1 MLVPATS
8 TNYMVRYDRQYVWDV
23 VLYTLWVEQRGLCKV
38 ISGENPPLCRD
49 CGEVL
54 KPNAVFFGEL
64 LPQIPWQRSLELARQ
79 ADLFLAIG
87 SSLQVSPANML
98 PDVALKA
105 GAKLIII
112 NLTPTPYDGD
122 ATLLVRHKVGEFASL
137 VLQFFKSG
145 TFV

>member
-23 VLYTLWVEQRGLCKV
+23 VLYTPMDGAKGVMQRV

-64 LPQIPWQRSLELARQ
+64 LPQVPLAKVP
-79 ADLFLAIG
+79 G
-87 SSLQVSPANML
+87 VSPSGRSISGYWFL
-98 PDVALKA
+98 SSGFSGK
-105 GAKLIII
+105 
-112 NLTPTPYDGD
+112 Y
-122 ATLLVRHKVGEFASL
+122 AS
-137 VLQFFKSG
+137 
-145 TFV
+145 